1 MKDVIVYA
9 DADAATAHPDIAASS
24 ISYGRA
30 YMKQKGD
37 KLVLKIFDGKNGG
50 ERKPH
55 VCSTCQAY
63 KREIARGNTEALQFY
78 KVHINEIIKKYGG
91 VTVVLEGKLKMNA
104 ASALPRGKI

>member
-1 MKDVIVYA
+1 MKE
-9 DADAATAHPDIAASS
+9 
-24 ISYGRA
+24 R
-30 YMKQKGD
+30 GD

-78 KVHINEIIKKYGG
+78 KDHINDIIKRYGG
-91 VTVVLEGKLKMNA
+91 VTVVLEGKLKAN
-104 ASALPRGKI
+104 ALPVLPKAGK